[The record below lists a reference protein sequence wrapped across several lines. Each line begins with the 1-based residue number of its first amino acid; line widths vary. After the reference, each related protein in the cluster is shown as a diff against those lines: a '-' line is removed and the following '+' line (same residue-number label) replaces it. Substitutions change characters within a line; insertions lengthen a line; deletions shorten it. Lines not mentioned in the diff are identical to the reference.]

1 MKSPSEFRADASFC
15 RPISVYRHV
24 VEVAIDTLY
33 SSMHVQPEFYL
44 PVFSRLPGPHLEF
57 SCQYFPSLVERREP
71 CRCKS
76 GLADVVEISLCSICQ
91 PSLPARYALGV
102 GARFGEW
109 PANRWH
115 TIPPLRLRPHQQFW
129 LSSSAL
135 SHKPIH
141 QVLSCAAPW
150 RSLPAFAVGNVVRGT
165 DATDICP
172 ITGQH
177 LLPLQSPARTAIDP
191 PYG

>member
-1 MKSPSEFRADASFC
+1 MYSPSFIFRCFPDYLVHTWSFLASIF
-15 RPISVYRHV
+15 RH
-24 VEVAIDTLY
+24 
-33 SSMHVQPEFYL
+33 SSNGENLAAV
-44 PVFSRLPGPHLEF
+44 
-57 SCQYFPSLVERREP
+57 
-71 CRCKS
+71 S